1 MGDGLGGPRASAT
14 VTTGEVLRLIR
25 DGRATTRADLAALT
39 GLARSTIGQRID
51 SLIAGG
57 LVYEA
62 KKGRSTGGRPPT
74 VLAFNE
80 SAGVILAA
88 DLGATHCRLA
98 VVDLNNTTLAEV
110 ADDLD
115 IARGPDEVLEH
126 VMHRCHELLKL
137 AGRDAADV
145 RGVGLGV
152 PGPVE
157 FASGRPVSPPIMPG
171 WDDVSIPER
180 VRRHFKAP
188 VLVDNDVNIMALG
201 EWWAQHRDDP
211 DLLFIKVGTGIG
223 CGIVA
228 GGMIHRGSQGA
239 AGDLG
244 HIQVTDA
251 VDALCRCGN
260 VGCVEA
266 VAGGAAIARQL
277 RALGYDAHTSR
288 DVVKLVRTGNTDAV
302 RLVRTAGRQLGGVLA
317 AAVNFFNPAVIVMG
331 GDIAHAHE
339 QLLAGVR
346 EVVYQ
351 RSLPLATRHL
361 RIVRSGLGD
370 RAGVTGAGV
379 MVIERILSSV
389 DILGGMSGAVV
400 GAEA

>member
-98 VVDLNNTTLAEV
+98 VADLNNTTLAEV

-115 IARGPDEVLEH
+115 IA
-126 VMHRCHELLKL
+126 
-137 AGRDAADV
+137 
-145 RGVGLGV
+145 

-201 EWWAQHRDDP
+201 EWWAQHRDHP
-211 DLLFIKVGTGIG
+211 DLLFITVGTGIG
-223 CGIVA
+223 C
-228 GGMIHRGSQGA
+228 
-239 AGDLG
+239 
-244 HIQVTDA
+244 
-251 VDALCRCGN
+251 
-260 VGCVEA
+260 
-266 VAGGAAIARQL
+266 
-277 RALGYDAHTSR
+277 AHHSPSAMMFT
-288 DVVKLVRTGNTDAV
+288 
-302 RLVRTAGRQLGGVLA
+302 
-317 AAVNFFNPAVIVMG
+317 
-331 GDIAHAHE
+331 
-339 QLLAGVR
+339 
-346 EVVYQ
+346 
-351 RSLPLATRHL
+351 
-361 RIVRSGLGD
+361 
-370 RAGVTGAGV
+370 
-379 MVIERILSSV
+379 
-389 DILGGMSGAVV
+389 
-400 GAEA
+400 